1 MSNIEVMIRNTQI
14 PNSKSQIIF
23 NYQAPINKAFGILEI
38 GIYLDVGAW
47 NLGFLLGV

>member
-1 MSNIEVMIRNTQI
+1 MMKNIQI

-23 NYQAPINKAFGILEI
+23 NIQAPINKTFGILEI

-47 NLGFLLGV
+47 NLGFLVGA